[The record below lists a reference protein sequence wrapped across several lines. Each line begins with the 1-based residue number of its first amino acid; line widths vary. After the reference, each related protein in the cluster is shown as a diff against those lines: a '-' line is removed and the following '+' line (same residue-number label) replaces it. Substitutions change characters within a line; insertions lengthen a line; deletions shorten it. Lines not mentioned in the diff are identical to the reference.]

1 MTFAFHDKK
10 GPPDG
15 GPFLLESQFD
25 KVLGA
30 NVTSAFSGRP
40 PQWVRDKGFRMTKAT
55 PTRQQRQ

>member
-25 KVLGA
+25 KVLE
-30 NVTSAFSGRP
+30 P
-40 PQWVRDKGFRMTKAT
+40 M
-55 PTRQQRQ
+55 